1 MGEDMMDDY
10 FSIREQLKSMQKE
23 LMVKLEHILDEN
35 DIPKDSSW
43 FNFNNDRFVIIWT
56 NGKLPMNVLIKF
68 QETFGEIEYIYSPR
82 LSDNLNIV
90 FKRDTQ

>member
-1 MGEDMMDDY
+1 MDDY
-10 FSIREQLKSMQKE
+10 FSIREQLKGMQKE

-56 NGKLPMNVLIKF
+56 NGKLPMSVLVKF
-68 QETFGEIEYIYSPR
+68 EETFGNIDYIFCTR
-82 LSDNLNIV
+82 LSENLNIV
-90 FKRDTQ
+90 FKRND

>member
-1 MGEDMMDDY
+1 MNDY
-10 FSIREQLKSMQKE
+10 FSIREQLKDMQKE

-43 FNFNNDRFVIIWT
+43 FNFNSDKFIIIWT
-56 NGKLPMNVLIKF
+56 NGKLPMSVLVKF
-68 QETFGEIEYIYSPR
+68 EENFGDIDYIYSTR

-90 FKRDTQ
+90 FKRND

>member
-1 MGEDMMDDY
+1 MNDY
-10 FSIREQLKSMQKE
+10 FSIREQLKDMQRE

-43 FNFNNDRFVIIWT
+43 FNFNNDRLIIIWT
-56 NGKLPMNVLIKF
+56 NGKLPMSVLVKF
-68 QETFGEIEYIYSPR
+68 EETFGDIDYIYSTR

-90 FKRDTQ
+90 FKRE

>member
-1 MGEDMMDDY
+1 MGEDMMDKY
-10 FSIREQLKSMQKE
+10 FEIKEQLKDMQKE

-43 FNFNNDRFVIIWT
+43 FNFNNDKFVIIWA
-56 NGKLPMNVLIKF
+56 NGKLPMSVLVKF
-68 QETFGEIEYIYSPR
+68 EETFGDIDYIYSTS

-90 FKRDTQ
+90 FKRE

>member
-10 FSIREQLKSMQKE
+10 FSIREQLKGMQKE

-43 FNFNNDRFVIIWT
+43 FNFNNDKFVIIWA
-56 NGKLPMNVLIKF
+56 NRHLPMNVLMKL
-68 QETFGEIEYIYSPR
+68 QESFGEIDYIYSTKV
-82 LSDNLNIV
+82 SDNINII
-90 FKRDTQ
+90 FKRDE

>member
-1 MGEDMMDDY
+1 MNDY
-10 FSIREQLKSMQKE
+10 FSIREQLKDMQKE

-43 FNFNNDRFVIIWT
+43 FNFNNDRLVIIWT
-56 NGKLPMNVLIKF
+56 NGKLPMSVLVKF
-68 QETFGEIEYIYSPR
+68 EETFGDIDYIYSTR

-90 FKRDTQ
+90 FKRE

>member
-1 MGEDMMDDY
+1 MGEDMMDKY
-10 FSIREQLKSMQKE
+10 FEIKEQLKDMQKE

-43 FNFNNDRFVIIWT
+43 FNFNNDKFVIIWT
-56 NGKLPMNVLIKF
+56 NGKLPMSVLVKF
-68 QETFGEIEYIYSPR
+68 EENFGDIDYIYSTS

-90 FKRDTQ
+90 FKRE

>member
-1 MGEDMMDDY
+1 MNDY
-10 FSIREQLKSMQKE
+10 FSIREQLKGMQKE

-56 NGKLPMNVLIKF
+56 NGKLPMSVLVKF
-68 QETFGEIEYIYSPR
+68 EETFGDIDYIYSIR

-90 FKRDTQ
+90 FKRE

>member
-1 MGEDMMDDY
+1 MNDY
-10 FSIREQLKSMQKE
+10 FSIRKQLKDMQKE

-43 FNFNNDRFVIIWT
+43 FNFNNDKFIIIWT
-56 NGKLPMNVLIKF
+56 NGKLPMSVLVKF
-68 QETFGEIEYIYSPR
+68 EENFGDIDCICATR

-90 FKRDTQ
+90 FKRND

>member
-1 MGEDMMDDY
+1 MNDY
-10 FSIREQLKSMQKE
+10 FSIREQLKDMQKE

-43 FNFNNDRFVIIWT
+43 FNFNNDKFVIIWT
-56 NGKLPMNVLIKF
+56 NGKLPMSVLVKF
-68 QETFGEIEYIYSPR
+68 EENFGDIDYIYSTS

-90 FKRDTQ
+90 FKRND